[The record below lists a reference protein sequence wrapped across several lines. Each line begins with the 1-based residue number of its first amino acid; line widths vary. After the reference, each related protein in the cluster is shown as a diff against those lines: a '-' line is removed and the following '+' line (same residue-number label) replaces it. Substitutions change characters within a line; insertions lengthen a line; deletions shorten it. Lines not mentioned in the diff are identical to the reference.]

1 MDVKVWLFL
10 SGCLSFDP
18 KSVKQWKMQ
27 SSSFLDLD
35 FYRYEAAI
43 TILLLIAATISL
55 ISFPPTFI
63 KDLKFTFRLIEISVN
78 FQLEG
83 VNLQTVRL
91 RELPDCY
98 TFNITVCLTLFYGTL
113 SSEEEYITLYSCIFL
128 ASG

>member
-1 MDVKVWLFL
+1 
-10 SGCLSFDP
+10 
-18 KSVKQWKMQ
+18 MQ

-35 FYRYEAAI
+35 FYRYAAAI
-43 TILLLIAATISL
+43 TIPLLTAAAKAHWLCAISL
-55 ISFPPTFI
+55 ISFPPSFI
-63 KDLKFTFRLIEISVN
+63 QDLKFTFRLIEISVN

-98 TFNITVCLTLFYGTL
+98 TFNITVRLTLFYSTL
-113 SSEEEYITLYSCIFL
+113 SSKEEYITLYIKSCIFL

>member
-1 MDVKVWLFL
+1 
-10 SGCLSFDP
+10 
-18 KSVKQWKMQ
+18 MQ

-43 TILLLIAATISL
+43 TILLLTAVAKANWQCTITL
-55 ISFPPTFI
+55 ISFPPSLI
-63 KDLKFTFRLIEISVN
+63 KDLKFPFRLIEISVN

-98 TFNITVCLTLFYGTL
+98 TFNITVSLTLFDGTL
-113 SSEEEYITLYSCIFL
+113 SSKEEYNRLYIKSCIFL
-128 ASG
+128 AWG